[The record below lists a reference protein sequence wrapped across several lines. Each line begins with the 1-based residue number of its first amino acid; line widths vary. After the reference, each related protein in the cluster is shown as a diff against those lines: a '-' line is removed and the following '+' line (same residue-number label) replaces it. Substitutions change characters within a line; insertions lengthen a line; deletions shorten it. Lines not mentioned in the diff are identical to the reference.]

1 MLILVEIIWDIRQKR
16 KSHEG
21 KYRLNDALTN
31 ISCGILDQVSGIFS
45 KILVIGA
52 YVIAFELAG
61 EFRSW
66 SIPSSGFWWAL
77 TFIAVDF
84 AYYWS
89 HRISHSVNL
98 FWLGHVVHHQSEDYN
113 LSVALRQ
120 GLLQKVFM
128 FWIYLPLAFL
138 GFPPE
143 WFVLCMAFN
152 LLYQFWIHTEVID
165 KMGAFEAV
173 MNTPSHHRVHHGR
186 NPEYIDKNHAG
197 VFIIWDR
204 MFGTFAQET
213 IRPTYGI
220 TAPTESFNP
229 IIAHT
234 KPFVQLAHEVS
245 TVSGFMDKLRM
256 VFMPP
261 GWYPAS
267 MGGVKPPPPITGD
280 EVKYN
285 RTIPKNLNVYIIVQY
300 IIVLGITSGFLFTFQ
315 EYNTNL
321 QVAFAAAIAFFVFTL
336 GDVLDKNPRGKYLE
350 ILRLLLICGIASY
363 AAFAGSPLFY
373 ILSAISG
380 LSLLWFLQIQKSI
393 SDEIRD

>member
-1 MLILVEIIWDIRQKR
+1 MMWDARQKR
-16 KSHEG
+16 KSHAG
-21 KYRLNDALTN
+21 KYRVNDALTN

-45 KILVIGA
+45 KVLVIGA
-52 YVIAFELAG
+52 YVVVFELASG
-61 EFRSW
+61 IRTW

-77 TFIAVDF
+77 AFIAVDF

-89 HRISHSVNL
+89 HRLSHRVNL

-128 FWIYLPLAFL
+128 FWIYLPLAFV

-213 IRPTYGI
+213 VRPTYGI
-220 TAPTESFNP
+220 TTPTDSFNP
-229 IIAHT
+229 VLAHT
-234 KPFVQLAHEVS
+234 KPFAQLAQEVR
-245 TVSGFMDKLRM
+245 TVPGFLDKLRM

-267 MGGVKPPPPITGD
+267 MGGVKPPPPITGK

-285 RTIPKNLNVYIIVQY
+285 RTIPKILNIYIIVQY
-300 IIVLGITSGFLFTFQ
+300 IVVLGITSGFLFTFHSYSTYVQ
-315 EYNTNL
+315 M
-321 QVAFAAAIAFFVFTL
+321 AFAVAIAFFVFTL
-336 GDVLDKNPRGKYLE
+336 GDVLDKNPRGVYLE
-350 ILRLLLICGIASY
+350 FIRQLLICGIASY
-363 AAFAGSPLFY
+363 IAFTSNPLFY
-373 ILSAISG
+373 FLAAVSVLSS
-380 LSLLWFLQIQKSI
+380 LWFLYIQKSI
-393 SDEIRD
+393 SHEVDG

>member
-1 MLILVEIIWDIRQKR
+1 
-16 KSHEG
+16 
-21 KYRLNDALTN
+21 
-31 ISCGILDQVSGIFS
+31 
-45 KILVIGA
+45 
-52 YVIAFELAG
+52 
-61 EFRSW
+61 
-66 SIPSSGFWWAL
+66 
-77 TFIAVDF
+77 
-84 AYYWS
+84 
-89 HRISHSVNL
+89 
-98 FWLGHVVHHQSEDYN
+98 
-113 LSVALRQ
+113 
-120 GLLQKVFM
+120 M

-213 IRPTYGI
+213 FKPTYGI
-220 TAPTESFNP
+220 TSPTESFNP
-229 IIAHT
+229 VIAHA

-245 TVSGFMDKLRM
+245 TVPGFMDKVRM

-267 MGGVKPPPPITGD
+267 MGGIKPPPPITGN

-285 RTIPKNLNVYIIVQY
+285 RTVPKSLNIYIITQY

-315 EYNTNL
+315 EYDTSL
-321 QVAFAAAIAFFVFTL
+321 QIAFAVAIAFFVFTL
-336 GDVLDKNPRGKYLE
+336 GDVLDKKPRGRYLE
-350 ILRLLLICGIASY
+350 LLRLLLICGIAGYTAYTGNS
-363 AAFAGSPLFY
+363 LLY

-393 SDEIRD
+393 SDEIRDQN